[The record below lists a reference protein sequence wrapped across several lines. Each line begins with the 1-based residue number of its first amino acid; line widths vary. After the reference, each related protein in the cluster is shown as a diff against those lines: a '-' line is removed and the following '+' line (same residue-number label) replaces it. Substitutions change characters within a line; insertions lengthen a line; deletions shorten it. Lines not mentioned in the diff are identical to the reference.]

1 MFLHLGGD
9 CNILI
14 SDIIFI
20 LDSKCSY
27 DFKKSSEGIYEMI
40 NLTDQNPKTIIVT
53 NCDNKFYVYYSPIS
67 SITLLKRAGTS
78 NPAFLE
84 TEVI

>member
-9 CNILI
+9 CDILI

-27 DFKKSSEGIYEMI
+27 DLKKASEGIYETI
-40 NLTDQNPKTIIVT
+40 NLTEQNPKSIIVT

-67 SITLLKRAGTS
+67 SITLLKRAGIS

>member
-9 CNILI
+9 CDILI
-14 SDIIFI
+14 SEIIFI
-20 LDSKCSY
+20 LDSKCSC
-27 DFKKSSEGIYEMI
+27 DFEKASERVYEVI
-40 NLTDQNPKTIIVT
+40 NLTDQNPKSIIVAS
-53 NCDNKFYVYYSPIS
+53 CDNKFYVYYSPIS
-67 SITLLKRAGTS
+67 SITLLKRAGAS

>member
-9 CNILI
+9 CDILI

-27 DFKKSSEGIYEMI
+27 DFEKASEEIYKII
-40 NLTDQNPKTIIVT
+40 NLTDQNPKSVIVT
-53 NCDNKFYVYYSPIS
+53 NCDNNFHVYYSPIS

>member
-9 CNILI
+9 CDILI

-27 DFKKSSEGIYEMI
+27 DFKKSSKGIYEII
-40 NLTDQNPKTIIVT
+40 NLTEQNPKSIIVT
-53 NCDNKFYVYYSPIS
+53 DCNNKFYVYYSPIS
-67 SITLLKRAGTS
+67 SITLLKRAGAS

>member
-9 CNILI
+9 CDILI
-14 SDIIFI
+14 SEIIFI

-27 DFKKSSEGIYEMI
+27 DFEKSSERIYKII
-40 NLTDQNPKTIIVT
+40 NLTDQNPKSVIVT
-53 NCDNKFYVYYSPIS
+53 NCDNNFHVYYSPIS

-78 NPAFLE
+78 NSAFLE

>member
-1 MFLHLGGD
+1 
-9 CNILI
+9 LI

-20 LDSKCSY
+20 LDSKCAY
-27 DFKKSSEGIYEMI
+27 DFKKENERIDKII
-40 NLTDQNPKTIIVT
+40 NLTEQNPKSIIVT
-53 NCDNKFYVYYSPIS
+53 NHDNKFYVYYSPIS
-67 SITLLKRAGTS
+67 SITLLKRAGIS

>member
-9 CNILI
+9 CDILI

-27 DFKKSSEGIYEMI
+27 DFEKASEQIYETI
-40 NLTDQNPKTIIVT
+40 KLTDQNPKSIIVT
-53 NCDNKFYVYYSPIS
+53 NSDNKFYVYYSPIS
-67 SITLLKRAGTS
+67 SMTLLKRAGTS